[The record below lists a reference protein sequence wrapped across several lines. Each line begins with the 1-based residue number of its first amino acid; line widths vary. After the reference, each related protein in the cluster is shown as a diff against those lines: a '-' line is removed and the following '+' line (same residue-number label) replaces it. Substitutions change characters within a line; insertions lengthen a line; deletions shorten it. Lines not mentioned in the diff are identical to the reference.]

1 MRTYKGGIIGG
12 YIPDFQEAAK
22 RYMGVFREHGF
33 VPFPQEGVNGVLY
46 VGWDGAATI
55 QHIQEEQRDR
65 LRITFGFV
73 SGSKVLDDLCEVFP
87 GFELETTSKCPVV
100 VRGLFAH

>member
-46 VGWDGAATI
+46 VG
-55 QHIQEEQRDR
+55 
-65 LRITFGFV
+65 
-73 SGSKVLDDLCEVFP
+73 
-87 GFELETTSKCPVV
+87 
-100 VRGLFAH
+100 